1 MYTQISTEAARSLI
15 RDKSPVILD
24 VRDVQAYSDARIPG
38 AIHVTLS
45 TLKSVARQFRRD
57 TPLLIYCYRGH
68 ASRDFAE
75 LFADFGF
82 GEVYSLDGGFQA
94 WHAGNAEI
102 ERPTAGPPVVHS
114 DPLTDWLL
122 DQGGDPD
129 HPNGLLSDG
138 GLPLIKACQQG
149 QADIAEALIEAGA
162 DIRGTDGFGND
173 ALWAACY
180 SGDLRTIGVL
190 MEAGIDLNR
199 QNRVGATA
207 LIYTASA
214 GKTEVVAFLLE
225 AGADPELR
233 TEDDFTALELASNLE
248 ILRLL
253 RRRVR
258 SAA

>member
-1 MYTQISTEAARSLI
+1 MYTHISTAAARNLI

-24 VRDVQAYSDARIPG
+24 VRDVNAYSDARIPN

-45 TLKSVARQFRRD
+45 TIKSVAKQFRRD
-57 TPLLIYCYRGH
+57 MPLLIYCYRGH
-68 ASRDFAE
+68 ASQDFAE
-75 LFADFGF
+75 LFSDFGF
-82 GEVYSLDGGFQA
+82 GEVYSLDGGFHA
-94 WHAGNAEI
+94 WHAEDAEI
-102 ERPTAGPPVVHS
+102 ERPTAGPPVVNS
-114 DPLTDWLL
+114 DPVTDWML

-129 HPNGLLSDG
+129 NPNALLPDG
-138 GLPLIKACQQG
+138 TAPLIKASQQG
-149 QADIAEALIEAGA
+149 HADIVEALVEAGA
-162 DIRGTDGFGND
+162 DIACTDGFGND

-190 MEAGIDLNR
+190 MDAGIDLNR

-207 LIYTASA
+207 LIYAASA

-225 AGADPELR
+225 AGADPDLQ
-233 TEDDFTALELASNLE
+233 TEDDFTALELAANLE